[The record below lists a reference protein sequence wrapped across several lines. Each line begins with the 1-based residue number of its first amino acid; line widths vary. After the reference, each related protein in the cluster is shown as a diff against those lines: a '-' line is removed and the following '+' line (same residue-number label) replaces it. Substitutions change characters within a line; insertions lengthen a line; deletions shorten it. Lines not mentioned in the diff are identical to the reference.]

1 MSRIHQEAAWLAG
14 FLDGE
19 GFIGISRR
27 AGSDWG
33 PYQPKVQIVSTN
45 REVLERIRDWV
56 GGGYLQ
62 AVPRRYGD
70 PRKDLFVFTAAYRKG
85 LDLIRRVRPY
95 MHLKTQQAD
104 IFLQWYDDAASP
116 PGQRLP
122 EDKRHIQ
129 DRLYYRMRE
138 LNKKGK
144 SYVPSKRTMVSR
156 SPQPP

>member
-1 MSRIHQEAAWLAG
+1 MSRTREEAAWLAG

-19 GFIGISRR
+19 GYIGISRR
-27 AGSDWG
+27 PRSDSG
-33 PYQPKVQIVSTN
+33 PYQPKVQITSTN
-45 REVLERIRDWV
+45 REVLERIKDWV

-62 AVPRRYGD
+62 AVPRKYED

-85 LDLIRRVRPY
+85 LDLICRVRPY
-95 MHLKTQQAD
+95 VRLKTQQVD
-104 IFLQWYDDAASP
+104 LFLQWYNDAASP

-129 DRLYYRMRE
+129 DHLYYRMRE

-144 SYVPSKRTMVSR
+144 SSVPRKRTMPNR